1 MGRYDIVNA
10 TIEEAADRAA
20 SNHGLDSGAFR
31 RGKGSIYEGSGW
43 NDGRVKEAWDQIQA
57 ERAQGAQK
65 NMVTDLNQQK
75 EGMINQNADSSRGQ
89 LAQNMAGIK
98 QSANSRGLLY
108 SGIKQGQE
116 AGAQSEA
123 ASNQAGYRAAL
134 NASTDK
140 STEDIMAGKATMGLD
155 QYQQDVTNAGNAYQQ
170 ALEKRKQSGGILGAI
185 GGAIG
190 AGAGL
195 LMGGPG
201 GAAVGAQAGK
211 ALF

>member
-20 SNHGLDSGAFR
+20 ANHGLDGGAFR

-43 NDGRVKEAWDQIQA
+43 NDGRVKEAWDQIQS
-57 ERAQGAQK
+57 ERAQSAQK

-75 EGMINQNADSSRGQ
+75 EGMINQNDDSSRGK

-108 SGIKQGQE
+108 SGLHQGEQM
-116 AGAQSEA
+116 GAQSEA
-123 ASNQAGYRAAL
+123 AGAQAGYRSAL

-140 STEDIMAGKATMGLD
+140 ATQDIMAGKANMGMD

-170 ALEKRKQSGGILGAI
+170 ALEKRKQSS
-185 GGAIG
+185 
-190 AGAGL
+190 GL
-195 LMGGPG
+195 LSSIGS
-201 GAAVGAQAGK
+201 AVGAVGGFMVGGPPGAMVGSK
-211 ALF
+211 VGGAL